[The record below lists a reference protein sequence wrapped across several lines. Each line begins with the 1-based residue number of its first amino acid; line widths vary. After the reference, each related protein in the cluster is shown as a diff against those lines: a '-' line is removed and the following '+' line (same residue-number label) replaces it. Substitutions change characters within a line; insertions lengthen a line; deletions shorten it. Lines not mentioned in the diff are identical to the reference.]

1 MLARR
6 AKESPTS
13 KSNCYLSS
21 RETLSSGLLKRA
33 PPTLQVKNLRSKFMV
48 FFGNTRAEF
57 RFLRGRRSAMIAGCA
72 HMPPA
77 W

>member
-6 AKESPTS
+6 AKGSSSQVELLFVEPRDLQLWLIKTRTADTS
-13 KSNCYLSS
+13 SKKPAF
-21 RETLSSGLLKRA
+21 G
-33 PPTLQVKNLRSKFMV
+33 KFMV
-48 FFGNTRAEF
+48 FFGNTGEF